1 MCVCRGVSPDG
12 GGGVGG
18 DLQGGGEGDGGGQGG
33 GRGGDRMTILSS
45 SSG

>member
-1 MCVCRGVSPDG
+1 MCAGGYHQMG